1 MSHQA
6 DGRAGRIPGPP
17 ATRDRPARSSF
28 LADLR
33 AVLGERDFRKLF
45 TTRLVSQAGDGVFNA
60 GLGAYVF
67 FSAQSFPDPGAAA
80 VAFAVLYLPYSLVGP
95 FAGVFIDRWSRR
107 QILVW
112 SALARFVFVAV
123 AAAFVATGTFGL
135 PLYISALLVLGVN
148 RFFLSSLS
156 AALPHV
162 ISSDKLVMAN
172 SVAPTSGTVV
182 AFLGGIAG
190 IGVHLVTGGGQIGSA
205 VTLMAGGL
213 CYAAAGLTA
222 TRMPRD
228 LLGPARGQT
237 VAATTAGIGAELAA
251 VLRGLAAGTRHVLG
265 RRRAAAVLMATASSR
280 SLYGILLLM
289 SVLLYRNYFYR
300 DSGSNSALGHYLL
313 IVIASAIGYGAAAV
327 VTPLATRRL
336 AKMTWIT
343 ILLAAGGI
351 ATAALGAGFR
361 QPGFLVIG
369 FLLGVVA
376 QGVAICSATT
386 LQQEVDDDFR
396 GRVFSLYDMLFNG
409 AFVAGAAGSALF
421 MPDNGH
427 SYVMLMVVAAG
438 YVLAAGGYWLISRQA
453 GPAAS
458 SGPPAGSPA
467 AATPTSAAQS
477 SSSAVARSRP
487 SGPCSSRSS
496 RRWA

>member
-1 MSHQA
+1 MSHDQ
-6 DGRAGRIPGPP
+6 DGRAGRKPGHPGR
-17 ATRDRPARSSF
+17 RDRPARSSF
-28 LADLR
+28 VADLR

-45 TTRLVSQAGDGVFNA
+45 ATRLVSQTGDGVFNA

-135 PLYISALLVLGVN
+135 PLYIGALLVLGVN

-182 AFLGGIAG
+182 AFIGGILG
-190 IGVHLVTGGGQIGSA
+190 IGVHLVTGGGQLGSA
-205 VTLMAGGL
+205 ATLMAGGL
-213 CYAAAGLTA
+213 CYAAAGVTA
-222 TRMPRD
+222 TRMPKD
-228 LLGPARGQT
+228 LLGPARDQLI
-237 VAATTAGIGAELAA
+237 AATSTGVGAELAI

-280 SLYGILLLM
+280 LLYGILLLM

-300 DSGSNSALGHYLL
+300 ASGSNSALGHYLL

-336 AKMTWIT
+336 TKMAWIT

-351 ATAALGAGFR
+351 TTGLLGTGFR

-427 SYVMLMVVAAG
+427 SYAMLLVVSVG
-438 YVLAAGGYWLISRQA
+438 YVLAAGGYALISRQPDA
-453 GPAAS
+453 GPA
-458 SGPPAGSPA
+458 GPAGSSGRAGGAPA
-467 AATPTSAAQS
+467 AATPSSAAQS
-477 SSSAVARSRP
+477 SSS
-487 SGPCSSRSS
+487 
-496 RRWA
+496 

>member
-6 DGRAGRIPGPP
+6 DGRAGRIPGRPP
-17 ATRDRPARSSF
+17 MQDRPPRSSF

-45 TTRLVSQAGDGVFNA
+45 ATRLVSQAGDGVFNA

-112 SALARFVFVAV
+112 SALARFAFVAGT
-123 AAAFVATGTFGL
+123 AAFVAPGPFVL
-135 PLYISALLVLGVN
+135 PLYIGALLVLGVN

-172 SVAPTSGTVV
+172 AVAPTSGPVV

-190 IGVHLVTGGGQIGSA
+190 IGVHLITGGGRIGSA
-205 VTLMAGGL
+205 VSLMAGGI
-213 CYAAAGLTA
+213 CYAAAGLAA

-228 LLGPARGQT
+228 LPGPSREESR
-237 VAATTAGIGAELAA
+237 AATAAGLGAELAM
-251 VLRGLAAGTRHVLG
+251 VLRGLAAGARHVA
-265 RRRAAAVLMATASSR
+265 RRRPAAAALLATASSR
-280 SLYGILLLM
+280 FLYGILLLM
-289 SVLLYRNYFYR
+289 SVLLYRNYFFR
-300 DSGSNSALGHYLL
+300 HSGSNAALGHYLV
-313 IVIASAIGYGAAAV
+313 IVVASAIGYGVAAV
-327 VTPLATRRL
+327 VTPVAPRRL
-336 AKMTWIT
+336 SKPAWIT
-343 ILLAAGGI
+343 ILLAGGGI
-351 ATAALGAGFR
+351 ATVALGTGFY

-376 QGVAICSATT
+376 QGVAICATT
-386 LQQEVDDDFR
+386 TLPQEVDDDFR

-421 MPDNGH
+421 MPDTGH
-427 SYVMLMVVAAG
+427 SYAMLLVVGVG
-438 YVLAAGGYWLISRQA
+438 YVLAAGGYWLVSRQPA
-453 GPAAS
+453 GGPGTSPGSAPGAPAA
-458 SGPPAGSPA
+458 G
-467 AATPTSAAQS
+467 
-477 SSSAVARSRP
+477 
-487 SGPCSSRSS
+487 
-496 RRWA
+496 

>member
-1 MSHQA
+1 MSHEA

-17 ATRDRPARSSF
+17 ATPSRPARSSF

-45 TTRLVSQAGDGVFNA
+45 ATRLVSQAGDGVFNA

-112 SALARFVFVAV
+112 SALARFAFVGV
-123 AAAFVATGTFGL
+123 AAGFVATGTFGL

-182 AFLGGIAG
+182 SFLGGIAG
-190 IGVHLVTGGGQIGSA
+190 IGVHLITGGGQFGSA
-205 VTLMAGGL
+205 MTLLAGGV
-213 CYAAAGLTA
+213 CYAVAGLVA

-228 LLGPARGQT
+228 LLGPAREEI
-237 VAATTAGIGAELAA
+237 VAASAAGIGAELRT
-251 VLRGLAAGTRHVLG
+251 VLRGLVAGGRHVLG
-265 RRRAAAVLMATASSR
+265 RRRAAAVLLATASSR
-280 SLYGILLLM
+280 FLYGILLLM

-300 DSGSNSALGHYLL
+300 ESGSNSALGHYLL
-313 IVIASAIGYGAAAV
+313 IVIASALGYGAAAV

-336 AKMTWIT
+336 AKPTWIT
-343 ILLAAGGI
+343 ILLAGGGI
-351 ATAALGAGFR
+351 ATGLLGTGFR
-361 QPGFLVIG
+361 QPGFLLIG

-427 SYVMLMVVAAG
+427 SYAMLAVVAAG
-438 YVLAAGGYWLISRQA
+438 YVLAAGGYWLVSRQA
-453 GPAAS
+453 GGPAVS
-458 SGPPAGSPA
+458 SGARGGSPA
-467 AATPTSAAQS
+467 AATPSSAAQS
-477 SSSAVARSRP
+477 SSS
-487 SGPCSSRSS
+487 
-496 RRWA
+496 

>member
-1 MSHQA
+1 MPHQA
-6 DGRAGRIPGPP
+6 DGRAGQAPGNQG
-17 ATRDRPARSSF
+17 TQDRPPRSSF
-28 LADLR
+28 RADLR
-33 AVLGERDFRKLF
+33 AVLGEPDFRKLF
-45 TTRLVSQAGDGVFNA
+45 AARLVSQTGDGIFNA

-80 VAFAVLYLPYSLVGP
+80 LAFAVLYLPYSLVGP

-123 AAAFVATGTFGL
+123 AASFVASGTFGL
-135 PLYISALLVLGVN
+135 PLYIGALLVLGVN

-162 ISSDKLVMAN
+162 VSSDKLVMAN

-182 AFLGGIAG
+182 SFLGGILG

-205 VTLMAGGL
+205 ATLLTGGL
-213 CYAAAGLTA
+213 CYAAAGLVA

-228 LLGPARGQT
+228 LLGPDRGQAA
-237 VAATTAGIGAELAA
+237 AATAGVGAELGA
-251 VLRGLAAGTRHVLG
+251 VMRGLAAGARHVFR
-265 RRRAAAVLMATASSR
+265 RRRAGAVLAATAASR
-280 SLYGILLLM
+280 FLYGILLLM

-300 DSGSNSALGHYLL
+300 ESGSNSALGHYLL

-327 VTPLATRRL
+327 LTPVATRRL
-336 AKMTWIT
+336 SKAAWIT

-351 ATAALGAGFR
+351 GTGILGTGFR
-361 QPGFLVIG
+361 QPGFLVIA
-369 FLLGVVA
+369 FLLGVAA
-376 QGVAICSATT
+376 QGVAICATTT
-386 LQQEVDDDFR
+386 LQQEVEDDFR

-421 MPDNGH
+421 MPDSGH
-427 SYVMLMVVAAG
+427 SYTMLLVVAVGYVVAAG
-438 YVLAAGGYWLISRQA
+438 GFWLIYRQPAGAGSPGSSA
-453 GPAAS
+453 GPAGGVA
-458 SGPPAGSPA
+458 PA
-467 AATPTSAAQS
+467 APASAAQ
-477 SSSAVARSRP
+477 P
-487 SGPCSSRSS
+487 RSS
-496 RRWA
+496 

>member
-1 MSHQA
+1 MSHEQ
-6 DGRAGRIPGPP
+6 DGRAGRNPGHPGP
-17 ATRDRPARSSF
+17 RDQPARSSF

-45 TTRLVSQAGDGVFNA
+45 ATRLISQAGDGVFNA

-135 PLYISALLVLGVN
+135 PLYIGALLVLGVN

-172 SVAPTSGTVV
+172 AVAPTSGTVV
-182 AFLGGIAG
+182 AFIGGIVG
-190 IGVHLVTGGGQIGSA
+190 IGVHLVTGGGQVGSA
-205 VTLMAGGL
+205 ATLMVGGL
-213 CYAAAGLTA
+213 CYAAAGVTA

-228 LLGPARGQT
+228 LLGPAREQL
-237 VAATTAGIGAELAA
+237 VAASRAGIGAELAT
-251 VLRGLAAGTRHVLG
+251 VVRGLAAGTRHVLG
-265 RRRAAAVLMATASSR
+265 RRRAAAVLLATASSR
-280 SLYGILLLM
+280 FLYGILLLM

-327 VTPLATRRL
+327 VTPIATRRL
-336 AKMTWIT
+336 TKMAWIT

-351 ATAALGAGFR
+351 TTGLLGTGFR
-361 QPGFLVIG
+361 QPGFLLIG

-386 LQQEVDDDFR
+386 LQQEVDDEFR

-409 AFVAGAAGSALF
+409 AFVAGAAASALF

-427 SYVMLMVVAAG
+427 SYAMLLVVSVG
-438 YVLAAGGYWLISRQA
+438 YVLAAGGYALVSRQA
-453 GPAAS
+453 G
-458 SGPPAGSPA
+458 GGPAGSTGPSGAPDPSAAAA
-467 AATPTSAAQS
+467 AATPSSAAQPS
-477 SSSAVARSRP
+477 SS
-487 SGPCSSRSS
+487 
-496 RRWA
+496 

>member
-6 DGRAGRIPGPP
+6 DGRAGQLPGPP
-17 ATRDRPARSSF
+17 QTRGQPARSSF
-28 LADLR
+28 VADLR

-45 TTRLVSQAGDGVFNA
+45 ATRLVSQTGDGVFNA

-112 SALARFVFVAV
+112 SALTRFAFVAV
-123 AAAFVATGTFGL
+123 AAAFVGTGTFGL

-182 AFLGGIAG
+182 SFLGGIVG
-190 IGVHLVTGGGQIGSA
+190 IGVHLITGGGQFGSA
-205 VTLMAGGL
+205 VTLLAGGV
-213 CYAAAGLTA
+213 CYLAAGLVA

-228 LLGPARGQT
+228 LLGPAREEI
-237 VAATTAGIGAELAA
+237 VAATATGISAELAS
-251 VLRGLAAGTRHVLG
+251 VLRGLVEGGRHVLS

-280 SLYGILLLM
+280 FLYGILLLM

-327 VTPLATRRL
+327 ITPIATRRVT
-336 AKMTWIT
+336 KMTWIT
-343 ILLAAGGI
+343 VLLAGGGI
-351 ATAALGAGFR
+351 TTGLLGTGFR

-386 LQQEVDDDFR
+386 LQQEVGDDYR

-427 SYVMLMVVAAG
+427 SYAMLLVVAVG
-438 YVLAAGGYWLISRQA
+438 YVLAAGGYWLISRQPGA
-453 GPAAS
+453 GPA
-458 SGPPAGSPA
+458 GPGGGFPA
-467 AATPTSAAQS
+467 AATPTSAAQPS
-477 SSSAVARSRP
+477 SS
-487 SGPCSSRSS
+487 
-496 RRWA
+496 

>member
-17 ATRDRPARSSF
+17 ATRDRPPRSSF

-45 TTRLVSQAGDGVFNA
+45 ATRLVSQTGDGVFNA

-112 SALARFVFVAV
+112 SALARFAFVLV

-135 PLYISALLVLGVN
+135 PLYIGALLVLGVN

-182 AFLGGIAG
+182 SFLGGIAG
-190 IGVHLVTGGGQIGSA
+190 IGVHLVTGGGQAGSA
-205 VTLMAGGL
+205 ATLLAGGL
-213 CYAAAGLTA
+213 CYAAAGLVA

-228 LLGPARGQT
+228 LLGPAREQI
-237 VAATTAGIGAELAA
+237 VAATAAGIGAELA
-251 VLRGLAAGTRHVLG
+251 VVVRGLAAGTRHVLG
-265 RRRAAAVLMATASSR
+265 RRRATAVLMATASSR
-280 SLYGILLLM
+280 FLYGILLLM

-300 DSGSNSALGHYLL
+300 ESGSNSALGHYLL

-327 VTPLATRRL
+327 LTPLATRRL
-336 AKMTWIT
+336 AKPTWIT

-351 ATAALGAGFR
+351 AVAALGTGFR
-361 QPGFLVIG
+361 QPGFLLIG

-421 MPDNGH
+421 MPANGH
-427 SYVMLMVVAAG
+427 SYVILLVVAVG
-438 YVLAAGGYWLISRQA
+438 YVLAAGGYWLISRQPGG
-453 GPAAS
+453 GPVAS
-458 SGPPAGSPA
+458 SGGSPA
-467 AATPTSAAQS
+467 AATPTSAAQPS
-477 SSSAVARSRP
+477 SS
-487 SGPCSSRSS
+487 
-496 RRWA
+496 

>member
-6 DGRAGRIPGPP
+6 DSRAGRVPGPP
-17 ATRDRPARSSF
+17 GPRDRPSRSSF
-28 LADLR
+28 VTDLR

-45 TTRLVSQAGDGVFNA
+45 TARLISQAGDGVFNA

-112 SALARFVFVAV
+112 SALARFTFVAV
-123 AAAFVATGTFGL
+123 TAAFVATGTFGL
-135 PLYISALLVLGVN
+135 PLYIGALLVLGVN

-162 ISSDKLVMAN
+162 ISTDKLVMAN
-172 SVAPTSGTVV
+172 AVAPTSGTIV

-205 VTLMAGGL
+205 VTLMAAGL
-213 CYAAAGLTA
+213 CYAAAGLAA

-228 LLGPARGQT
+228 LLGPSHEEAS
-237 VAATTAGIGAELAA
+237 AATSAGLGAALAM
-251 VLRGLAAGTRHVLG
+251 VLRGLAAGARHVTQ
-265 RRRAAAVLMATASSR
+265 RRRAAAALLATASSR
-280 SLYGILLLM
+280 FLYGILLLM
-289 SVLLYRNYFYR
+289 SVLLYRNYFFR
-300 DSGSNSALGHYLL
+300 HSGSNSALGHYLV
-313 IVIASAIGYGAAAV
+313 IVVASAIGYGAAAV
-327 VTPLATRRL
+327 VTPVATRRL
-336 AKMTWIT
+336 SKPAWIA
-343 ILLAAGGI
+343 ILLTGGGV
-351 ATAALGAGFR
+351 ATVTLGTGFR
-361 QPGFLVIG
+361 QPGFLLIG

-376 QGVAICSATT
+376 QGVAICATTT
-386 LQQEVDDDFR
+386 LQQEVEDEFR

-421 MPDNGH
+421 MPDTGH
-427 SYVMLMVVAAG
+427 SYPMLLTVGVG
-438 YVLAAGGYWLISRQA
+438 YLLAAGGYWLVSRQLA
-453 GPAAS
+453 G
-458 SGPPAGSPA
+458 GPGTSPGPAGSAPGAPA
-467 AATPTSAAQS
+467 AGTPAPAAQ
-477 SSSAVARSRP
+477 P
-487 SGPCSSRSS
+487 RSS
-496 RRWA
+496 

>member
-6 DGRAGRIPGPP
+6 DGRAGRMPAPPVPGG
-17 ATRDRPARSSF
+17 RPSRSSF
-28 LADLR
+28 VGDLR

-45 TTRLVSQAGDGVFNA
+45 AARLISQTGDGVFNA

-112 SALARFVFVAV
+112 SALARFAFVAV
-123 AAAFVATGTFGL
+123 TAAFVATGTFGL
-135 PLYISALLVLGVN
+135 PLYIGALLVLGVN

-172 SVAPTSGTVV
+172 AVAPTSGTVV

-190 IGVHLVTGGGQIGSA
+190 IGVHLITGGGRIGSA
-205 VTLMAGGL
+205 VTLMAGGI
-213 CYAAAGLTA
+213 CYAAAGLAA

-228 LLGPARGQT
+228 LLGPSREESG
-237 VAATTAGIGAELAA
+237 AATAAGLGAELAM
-251 VLRGLAAGTRHVLG
+251 VLRGLAAGARHVA
-265 RRRAAAVLMATASSR
+265 RRRPAAAALLATASSR
-280 SLYGILLLM
+280 FLYGILLLM
-289 SVLLYRNYFYR
+289 SVLLYRNYFFR
-300 DSGSNSALGHYLL
+300 HSGSNAALGHYLV
-313 IVIASAIGYGAAAV
+313 IVVASAIGYGVAAV
-327 VTPLATRRL
+327 VTPVATRRL
-336 AKMTWIT
+336 SKPAWIT
-343 ILLAAGGI
+343 ILLAGGGI
-351 ATAALGAGFR
+351 ATVALGTGFY

-376 QGVAICSATT
+376 QGVAICATTT
-386 LQQEVDDDFR
+386 LQQEVEDDFR

-421 MPDNGH
+421 MPDTGH
-427 SYVMLMVVAAG
+427 SYAMLLVVGVG
-438 YVLAAGGYWLISRQA
+438 YVLAAGGYWLVSRQPA
-453 GPAAS
+453 GGPGTSPGSSAGSAPGAPAA
-458 SGPPAGSPA
+458 GTPA
-467 AATPTSAAQS
+467 SAAQ
-477 SSSAVARSRP
+477 P
-487 SGPCSSRSS
+487 RSS
-496 RRWA
+496 

>member
-6 DGRAGRIPGPP
+6 DGRAGRMPAPPVPGG
-17 ATRDRPARSSF
+17 RPSRSSF
-28 LADLR
+28 VGDLR

-45 TTRLVSQAGDGVFNA
+45 AARLISQTGDGVFNA

-112 SALARFVFVAV
+112 SALARFAFVAV
-123 AAAFVATGTFGL
+123 TAAFVATGTFGL
-135 PLYISALLVLGVN
+135 PLYIGALLVLGVN

-172 SVAPTSGTVV
+172 AVAPTSGTVV

-190 IGVHLVTGGGQIGSA
+190 IGVHLITGGGRIGSA
-205 VTLMAGGL
+205 VTLMAGGI
-213 CYAAAGLTA
+213 CYAAAGLAA

-228 LLGPARGQT
+228 LLGPSREEAG
-237 VAATTAGIGAELAA
+237 AATAAGLGAELAI
-251 VLRGLAAGTRHVLG
+251 VLRGLAAGARHVA
-265 RRRAAAVLMATASSR
+265 RRRPAAAALLATASSR
-280 SLYGILLLM
+280 FLYGILLLM
-289 SVLLYRNYFYR
+289 SVLLYRNYFFR
-300 DSGSNSALGHYLL
+300 HSGSNSALGHYLV
-313 IVIASAIGYGAAAV
+313 IVVASAIGYGVAAV
-327 VTPLATRRL
+327 VTPVATRRL
-336 AKMTWIT
+336 SKPAWIT
-343 ILLAAGGI
+343 ILLAGGGI
-351 ATAALGAGFR
+351 ATVALGTGFY

-376 QGVAICSATT
+376 QGVAICATTT

-421 MPDNGH
+421 MPDTGR
-427 SYVMLMVVAAG
+427 SYAMLLVVGVG
-438 YVLAAGGYWLISRQA
+438 YVLAAGGYWLVSRQPA
-453 GPAAS
+453 GGPGTSPGPSAGSAPGAPAA
-458 SGPPAGSPA
+458 GTPA
-467 AATPTSAAQS
+467 SAAQ
-477 SSSAVARSRP
+477 P
-487 SGPCSSRSS
+487 RSS
-496 RRWA
+496 

>member
-6 DGRAGRIPGPP
+6 DGRPGRAP
-17 ATRDRPARSSF
+17 RSSF
-28 LADLR
+28 AGDLR

-45 TTRLVSQAGDGVFNA
+45 TTRLISQTGDGVFNA

-112 SALARFVFVAV
+112 SALARFAFVAL
-123 AAAFVATGTFGL
+123 AAGFVATGTFGL
-135 PLYISALLVLGVN
+135 PLYIGALLVLGVN

-156 AALPHV
+156 AALPRV

-172 SVAPTSGTVV
+172 AVAPTSGTVV

-190 IGVHLVTGGGQIGSA
+190 IGVHLVTGGGRIGSA
-205 VTLMAGGL
+205 VTLMAGGI
-213 CYAAAGLTA
+213 CYAAAGLAA

-228 LLGPARGQT
+228 LLGPTREEAG
-237 VAATTAGIGAELAA
+237 AATAAGLGAELAI
-251 VLRGLAAGTRHVLG
+251 VLRGLAAGARPVT
-265 RRRAAAVLMATASSR
+265 RRRPAAAALLATACSR
-280 SLYGILLLM
+280 LLYGILLLM
-289 SVLLYRNYFYR
+289 SVLLYRNYFFR
-300 DSGSNSALGHYLL
+300 HSGSNSALGHYLV

-336 AKMTWIT
+336 AKTTWIT
-343 ILLAAGGI
+343 VLLAGGGI
-351 ATAALGAGFR
+351 ATALLGTGFR
-361 QPGFLVIG
+361 QPGFLLIG

-376 QGVAICSATT
+376 QGVAICATTT

-396 GRVFSLYDMLFNG
+396 GRVFAINDMLYNA
-409 AFVAGAAGSALF
+409 AFVLGAAGSALF
-421 MPDNGH
+421 LPATGR
-427 SYVMLMVVAAG
+427 SYPMLATLGGGYLVAAG
-438 YVLAAGGYWLISRQA
+438 AYWLLSRQSPA
-453 GPAAS
+453 TGPADGS
-458 SGPPAGSPA
+458 EGCSTGGSGTGRPA
-467 AATPTSAAQS
+467 SAAQA

-496 RRWA
+496 SRWA